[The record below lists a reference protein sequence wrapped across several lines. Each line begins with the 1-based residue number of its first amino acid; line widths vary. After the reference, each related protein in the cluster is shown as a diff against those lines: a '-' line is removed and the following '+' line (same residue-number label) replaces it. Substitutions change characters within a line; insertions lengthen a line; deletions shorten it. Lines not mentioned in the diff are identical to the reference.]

1 MKNIFFSLLLFI
13 LSTSIIAQNTDINI
27 LKDINLNRNK
37 KLDNTFILFSQ
48 SITPVS
54 IGIPLGVYTVGL
66 IKHDSTLKNKGSY
79 ITASIL
85 TTAGITFA
93 LKYGVNRTRPYVTY
107 PIIDNVMDPESA
119 SFPSGHTS
127 DAFATATSV
136 SLAFP
141 KWYVIAPSFV
151 WAGFVGYSRMHV
163 GVHYPSDVLVG
174 AIIGVGTSYLCYKA
188 NIWLHKRKHLN

>member
-1 MKNIFFSLLLFI
+1 MKHLFFFFLLFI
-13 LSTSIIAQNTDINI
+13 VSAPMVAQNSDIAILRDINV
-27 LKDINLNRNK
+27 NRNK

-85 TTAGITFA
+85 TTAGISFA
-93 LKYGVNRTRPYVTY
+93 LKYAVNRQRPYVTY
-107 PIIDNVMDPESA
+107 PFIDNVMDPESA

-163 GVHYPSDVLVG
+163 GVHYPSDVLAG

-188 NIWLHKRKHLN
+188 NIWLHKRKYLN